1 MRPGRL
7 PEDDPREQQARAK
20 LRALSPAAQ
29 AKRQQEQHP
38 SPDVKPNAKPQVVIK
53 RWT

>member
-29 AKRQQEQHP
+29 AKRQRDQQTP
-38 SPDVKPNAKPQVVIK
+38 SHSPNAKPQVVHR